1 MKMMID
7 KMKLNKTQNEAKF
20 HEDAK
25 SSMYNSLQKKQDDC
39 RKCDGMMEEER
50 AGLSNLALLL
60 PGQCRPCPA
69 ETEGDNS
76 TSSREG
82 GGAMKMKDEMNGNSE
97 GGGGDREECWP
108 GRRREGGGVQN
119 STPKRKRREIDK
131 PEKSAPGAQSPDD
144 SQKCKISRYKN

>member
-69 ETEGDNS
+69 ETEG
-76 TSSREG
+76 
-82 GGAMKMKDEMNGNSE
+82 
-97 GGGGDREECWP
+97 
-108 GRRREGGGVQN
+108 VQN
-119 STPKRKRREIDK
+119 STTKRKCREIDK
-131 PEKSAPGAQSPDD
+131 PEKSAPGAQSPDG
-144 SQKCKISRYKN
+144 SQKCKRTFSIISGDNMFSARVTTRHRVDQFGSNKKI